1 MNTLAPD
8 AQAELDRHPTRDDLH
23 TVIRKA
29 GKVCV
34 SFAEEEHESLKNND
48 LHLAGYY
55 ADAQHRWSLIAFAAA
70 ERLALLDQKANIE
83 RFGMGW
89 V

>member
-1 MNTLAPD
+1 MKLAPD

-23 TVIRKA
+23 TIIRKA

-34 SFAEEEHESLKNND
+34 AFAEQEHEALKNDD
-48 LHLAGYY
+48 LYLAGYY
-55 ADAQHRWSLIAFAAA
+55 ADAQFRWSLIAFSAA
-70 ERLALLDQKANIE
+70 ERLAFADQKANMQ

-89 V
+89 L